1 MDLQKVD
8 SYKEVNDVLGKLSIV
23 LKFELRSELVS
34 DAFVFENCSIWQETI
49 NEQELSVN
57 NNLKSQNNDLRFEKL
72 PFNLDQGQ

>member
-23 LKFELRSELVS
+23 LNFELRSELVS

>member
-34 DAFVFENCSIWQETI
+34 DAFLFENCSIWQETI
-49 NEQELSVN
+49 NEQELNVN
-57 NNLKSQNNDLRFEKL
+57 DNLKSQNNDLRFQKL
-72 PFNLDQGQ
+72 PFNLDQG